1 MNKLTKAIITLTCT
15 FAFISQASANHHIQA
30 DNTISTQLCAA
41 AINGNR
47 AVMFNAI
54 KASGYSKQFVVNNIK
69 CNNKDLMSFI
79 EQYGH
84 ASAAMKKMLTT
95 GINIKNAN

>member
-1 MNKLTKAIITLTCT
+1 MNKFTKIAITLTFT
-15 FAFISQASANHHIQA
+15 FSFIGQASANNHIQA